1 MPEKIIDE
9 CCCYLSD
16 ACGNSICPYQCG
28 SISYEELSYPQNRV
42 QVQQLLSDDRLACQV
57 EVAVRIKGYVTA
69 VEGAGEPIETVPFGK
84 IKIIRLPFLPQG
96 RLEFTTTH
104 FTCRIKRAANSCS
117 IPSEFME
124 VVIRLEACVCAD
136 AGACAGKC
144 YTFQTCIGAV
154 CKRPAIRATAYQY
167 NAIAKERQNIFTD
180 EDELSEYGSHGIP
193 SPRDAAICK
202 VFVNGFLQPP
212 TNYDLQKGRLRF
224 KTEDFPA
231 KGAVVSV
238 YTARLKWNR
247 RAVTSYYVAVAD
259 GVKTTFRNEDAL
271 TEYGDKGI
279 PSPCDVSFV
288 NLYVNGVLQPAPVY
302 RMEKGLLELS
312 SAPETGQYV
321 ILESVII
328 K

>member
-1 MPEKIIDE
+1 MLENIFDE
-9 CCCYLSD
+9 YCCYLSD
-16 ACGNSICPYQCG
+16 ECGNSICPYRCG
-28 SISYEELSYPQNRV
+28 SISYVELSFPQNRV
-42 QVQQLLSDDRLACQV
+42 QVQQRLSGDRLACQV
-57 EVAVRIKGYVTA
+57 EVAVRIKGYVTVA
-69 VEGAGEPIETVPFGK
+69 EGEGEPIETIPFGA
-84 IKIIRLPFLPQG
+84 IKTIRLPFFPEG
-96 RLEFTTTH
+96 RLEFTTTQ
-104 FTCRIKRAANSCS
+104 FTCRIKSAF
-117 IPSEFME
+117 EFLE
-124 VVIRLEACVCAD
+124 IAIYLEACACAD
-136 AGACAGKC
+136 AGADSKKC
-144 YTFQTCIGAV
+144 SVFQTCMNIV
-154 CKRPAIRATAYQY
+154 CAKPAMRATAYQY

-202 VFVNGFLQPP
+202 VFVNGVLQPP
-212 TNYDLQKGRLRF
+212 TNYDIQKGRLCF

-279 PSPCDVSFV
+279 PSLCDVSFV

-302 RMEKGLLELS
+302 RMEKGLLDLS
-312 SAPETGQYV
+312 SAPEAGQYV